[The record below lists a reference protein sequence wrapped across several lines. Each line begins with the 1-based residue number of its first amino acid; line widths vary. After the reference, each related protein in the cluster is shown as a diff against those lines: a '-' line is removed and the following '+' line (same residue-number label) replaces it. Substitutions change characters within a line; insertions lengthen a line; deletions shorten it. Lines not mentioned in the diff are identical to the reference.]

1 LSTASDDPRL
11 EHWLRAAGSR
21 AEPRTRTRVSL
32 IGFAVDQ
39 GVTRNGGRAG
49 ASAGPAAIRER
60 LLRMCPDAEN
70 RAAFVRVLE
79 ETRDLG
85 DVQASGDLEADQ
97 RALGELVAQ
106 ELGRGAFVIVL
117 GGGHETT
124 YGHFLGYAAQ
134 RRAVAIEN
142 IDAHP
147 DVRPLR
153 AGLGHSGSPFRQ
165 ALEHPSRLCQRYRVE
180 GLQPSAVAGAHLRY
194 LEQRGARFA
203 FRRSFDAERLY
214 DGADDT
220 LATFC
225 LDAVDQA
232 FAPGVSAPSTEG
244 LFPAEWLRAAY
255 RAGACPQ
262 VTSADVVEL
271 NPSYDRDGQTAR
283 LAARTVWELLRGLA
297 ARTQ

>member
-1 LSTASDDPRL
+1 MSTASDDPRL
-11 EHWLRAAGSR
+11 EHWLRASDVR
-21 AEPRTRTRVSL
+21 ADSRVSL

-39 GVTRNGGRAG
+39 GVIRNGGRAG

-97 RALGELVAQ
+97 RALGEVVAQ
-106 ELGRGAFVIVL
+106 ELARGAFVIVL
-117 GGGHETT
+117 GGGHETS
-124 YGHFLGYAAQ
+124 YGHFLGYAA
-134 RRAVAIEN
+134 RGRALAIEN

-153 AGLGHSGSPFRQ
+153 DGLGHSGSPFRQ
-165 ALEHPSRLCQRYRVE
+165 ALEHPARLCKSYCVE
-180 GLQPSAVAGAHLRY
+180 GLQPSAVADAHLAY
-194 LEQRGARFA
+194 LQEKGARFG
-203 FRRSFDAERLY
+203 FRRRFDADALY
-214 DGADDT
+214 DGEDDT

-232 FAPGVSAPSTEG
+232 FAPGVSAPSTDG

-255 RAGACPQ
+255 RAGACPR

-271 NPSYDRDGQTAR
+271 NPNYDRDGQTAR
-283 LAARTVWELLRGLA
+283 LAARTVWELLRGFA
-297 ARTQ
+297 ARSQ